1 MKIIHSASRI
11 TPAFPLEISVLLDTD
26 ASLDKILFFDIE
38 TTGFSPDSAQIY
50 LIGCLYC
57 KLSSAAATLPSYE
70 KRSSVETLPSGEA
83 SSAAETPS
91 WQMIQWF
98 GEKPE
103 DEVLLLGSFFA
114 FLKPCKALIHYNG
127 DAFDLSFIRSRCRLY
142 HLDCPLSEVQ
152 SIDLYRKIRPWKG
165 ALSMPALKQK
175 AVETFLSIRRE
186 EDFTGRQLIAA
197 YQDYCSSPRNALLNL
212 LLLHNQEDLC
222 GLAQILPL
230 LIYTKLPGLSFSLTG
245 HGIEETEKIREGNG
259 SSLKLYYQSP
269 VLFPVPF
276 YLEGPFFVIE
286 GNDKQILVALPVYC
300 GEMKYFYP
308 EVQNYYYLP
317 FEDMAV
323 HKSVGNYVARDA
335 RKKATPKTC
344 YTRKTGQFFP
354 QPENLYLPAFQHA
367 YKSRPCYAEYSA
379 ECFSDLSA
387 ADTFIRQLFL
397 TLPVFS

>member
-70 KRSSVETLPSGEA
+70 KRSSVETLPSGET

-186 EDFTGRQLIAA
+186 EDFTGRQLIAL
-197 YQDYCSSPRNALLNL
+197 ALSFITRALFYFRFPFTWK
-212 LLLHNQEDLC
+212 
-222 GLAQILPL
+222 ARFLPL
-230 LIYTKLPGLSFSLTG
+230 R
-245 HGIEETEKIREGNG
+245 ETTNK
-259 SSLKLYYQSP
+259 SSLP
-269 VLFPVPF
+269 FPCTA
-276 YLEGPFFVIE
+276 G
-286 GNDKQILVALPVYC
+286 K
-300 GEMKYFYP
+300 
-308 EVQNYYYLP
+308 
-317 FEDMAV
+317 
-323 HKSVGNYVARDA
+323 
-335 RKKATPKTC
+335 
-344 YTRKTGQFFP
+344 
-354 QPENLYLPAFQHA
+354 
-367 YKSRPCYAEYSA
+367 
-379 ECFSDLSA
+379 
-387 ADTFIRQLFL
+387 
-397 TLPVFS
+397 

>member
-11 TPAFPLEISVLLDTD
+11 TPAFPLETSVLLDTA

-57 KLSSAAATLPSYE
+57 N
-70 KRSSVETLPSGEA
+70 
-83 SSAAETPS
+83 SAAETPS
-91 WQMIQWF
+91 WQMVQWF
-98 GEKPE
+98 AEKPE
-103 DEVLLLGSFFA
+103 DEPLLRSFFA
-114 FLKPCKALIHYNG
+114 FLKPCKALISYNG

-152 SIDLYRKIRPWKG
+152 SIDLYRKIRPWKE

-175 AVETFLSIRRE
+175 AVEAFLSIRRE

-197 YQDYCSSPRNALLNL
+197 YQDYCCAPKNALLSL
-212 LLLHNQEDLC
+212 LLLHNREDLC

-230 LIYTKLPGLSFSLTG
+230 LIYTKLPSLSFFLTG
-245 HGIEETEKIREGNG
+245 HSIEETTKTGEGNG
-259 SSLKLYYQSP
+259 LSLKLYYQSP

-276 YLEGPFFVIE
+276 HLEGPFFAID
-286 GNDKQILVALPVYC
+286 GNDEQILVTLPVYC

-308 EVQNYYYLP
+308 DVQNYYYLP

-323 HKSVGNYVARDA
+323 HKSVGSYVARDA

-379 ECFSDLSA
+379 ECFSDLPA
-387 ADTFIRQLFL
+387 ADTFLHQLFL

>member
-11 TPAFPLEISVLLDTD
+11 TPVFPLETSVLLDTA

-57 KLSSAAATLPSYE
+57 N
-70 KRSSVETLPSGEA
+70 
-83 SSAAETPS
+83 SAAETPS
-91 WQMIQWF
+91 WQMVQWF
-98 GEKPE
+98 AEKPE
-103 DEVLLLGSFFA
+103 DEPLLRSFFA
-114 FLKPCKALIHYNG
+114 FLKPCKALISYNG

-152 SIDLYRKIRPWKG
+152 SIDLYRKIRPWKE

-175 AVETFLSIRRE
+175 AVEAFLSIRRE

-197 YQDYCSSPRNALLNL
+197 YQDYCCAPKNALLSL
-212 LLLHNQEDLC
+212 LLLHNREDLC

-230 LIYTKLPGLSFSLTG
+230 LIYTKLPSLSFFLTG
-245 HGIEETEKIREGNG
+245 HSIEETTKTGEGNG
-259 SSLKLYYQSP
+259 LSLKLYYQSP

-276 YLEGPFFVIE
+276 HLEGPFFAID
-286 GNDKQILVALPVYC
+286 GNDEQILVTLPVYC

-308 EVQNYYYLP
+308 DVQNYYYLP

-323 HKSVGNYVARDA
+323 HKSVGSYVARDA

-379 ECFSDLSA
+379 ECFSDLPA
-387 ADTFIRQLFL
+387 ADTFLHQLFL